1 MACNHTP
8 FPPRTI
14 FFLGEDVKVF
24 AVLTHAEQRQGI
36 SGSHGYLCNLLIGSG
51 GYLCN
56 REGDGGICTYNF
68 GAG

>member
-8 FPPRTI
+8 FPLRTI

-24 AVLTHAEQRQGI
+24 TLLTHDEQQREIDQ
-36 SGSHGYLCNLLIGSG
+36 SHGYLCNLFTGSD

-56 REGDGGICTYNF
+56 REGDGGICTYNY